1 MTKFLK
7 PLLLIATIMMIV
19 SAEIATAAGPVQA
32 SKRMLEYT
40 YSKTDILFHKNIRKN
55 APEPRTQ
62 QEFEA
67 LHRRA
72 DEGDADSNYLLS
84 DLYIL
89 ETEFNSYYDSDLI
102 SEEESKRRVSESLHF
117 LQRSLD
123 INPVHPL
130 ALNRAG
136 INYEMGRVVPK
147 DMKKAVYYFDR
158 ASRSGNG
165 VAAHHLFEI
174 YMVGFEGISKNTA
187 KARYYADLAKELGSS
202 FHEYTTKHWDET
214 LKYYE
219 RFDKVQTEKP

>member
-1 MTKFLK
+1 MKFLK
-7 PLLLIATIMMIV
+7 PLLLIATTMMIV
-19 SAEIATAAGPVQA
+19 SAEIATAAGPIQA

-40 YSKTDILFHKNIRKN
+40 YSKTDILFCKDIRNN

-72 DEGDADSNYLLS
+72 DEGGADSNYLLS

-89 ETEFNSYYDSDLI
+89 ETEFNAYYNSDLV
-102 SEEESKRRVSESLHF
+102 SEVESKRRASQSLRF

-123 INPVHPL
+123 INPAHPL

-136 INYEMGRVVPK
+136 VNYEMGRVVPK
-147 DMKKAVYYFDR
+147 DMKKAVHYFDR
-158 ASRSGNG
+158 AARSGNG
-165 VAAHHLFEI
+165 VAAHRLFEI
-174 YMVGFEGISKNTA
+174 YMIGYDDISKDTA
-187 KARYYADLAKELGSS
+187 KAHYYADLAKELGSN
-202 FHEYTTKHWDET
+202 FHKYTTTHWDET

-219 RFDKVQTEKP
+219 RFDKVQTKKP